1 MVGISLNQINKKSQ
15 WRLHSVCATMLFLWR
30 QKEEKA
36 IVSLKCQIGNTDN
49 NQLSNFCNV

>member
-1 MVGISLNQINKKSQ
+1 MGGISLNQINKKSQ
-15 WRLHSVCATMLFLWR
+15 WGLHSVCATMLFLWR